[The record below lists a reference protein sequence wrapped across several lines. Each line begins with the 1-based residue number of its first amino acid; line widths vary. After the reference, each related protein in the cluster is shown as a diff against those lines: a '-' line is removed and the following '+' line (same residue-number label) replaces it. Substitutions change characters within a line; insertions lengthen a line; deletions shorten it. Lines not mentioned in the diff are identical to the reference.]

1 MRMRR
6 MPLLLAL
13 ALLGGCRSESPE
25 AQVRKAFET
34 CRAAVEAG
42 DAGAATAALDP
53 AFQGPEGMD
62 RATARLI
69 LLGTLR
75 QEKVGLTLVRSE
87 VLVRRLEAD
96 QDVDLLITSRNG
108 SLLPQEVSRRSYH
121 LHWRKVGG
129 QWLLRELLPG

>member
-1 MRMRR
+1 MRAITQTA
-6 MPLLLAL
+6 LLAL
-13 ALLGGCRSESPE
+13 ALLGGCRTESPE

-53 AFQGPEGMD
+53 AFRGPEGMD
-62 RATARLI
+62 RAMARLF

-75 QEKVGLTLVRSE
+75 QEKVSVTLLRSE

-96 QDVDLLITSRNG
+96 QDVDLLITSRSG
-108 SLLPQEVSRRSYH
+108 SLLTGEASRRSYH
-121 LHWRKVGG
+121 LRWRKEGAH
-129 QWLLRELLPG
+129 WLLRELLPG